1 LNLFGLTFGLRNVK
15 TGISVFLC
23 ILISVLLNR
32 ETYVV
37 STITAVFT
45 LREDHE
51 NTVKYGKHRIAGN
64 SFGAIAS
71 VFCIAIF
78 NFFGHSSFIQMI
90 AIPLV
95 IMLMIALL
103 VKFDYSEGTVGACA
117 TLLTILFMIP
127 QTESYLYAFNRIV
140 DSFIGMTIAIL
151 VNRFFPFPNKST
163 AGTKTTT
170 NESDSF

>member
-1 LNLFGLTFGLRNVK
+1 MKLFGLTFGLRNVK

-23 ILISVLLNR
+23 ILISFLLNR

-78 NFFGHSSFIQMI
+78 NFFGHSSVIQII

-127 QTESYLYAFNRIV
+127 QTESYLYAFNRII

-151 VNRFFPFPNKST
+151 VNRFSH
-163 AGTKTTT
+163 
-170 NESDSF
+170 SQ

>member
-1 LNLFGLTFGLRNVK
+1 
-15 TGISVFLC
+15 
-23 ILISVLLNR
+23 
-32 ETYVV
+32 
-37 STITAVFT
+37 
-45 LREDHE
+45 
-51 NTVKYGKHRIAGN
+51 
-64 SFGAIAS
+64 
-71 VFCIAIF
+71 
-78 NFFGHSSFIQMI
+78 MI

-170 NESDSF
+170 NESDLF

>member
-1 LNLFGLTFGLRNVK
+1 
-15 TGISVFLC
+15 
-23 ILISVLLNR
+23 
-32 ETYVV
+32 
-37 STITAVFT
+37 
-45 LREDHE
+45 
-51 NTVKYGKHRIAGN
+51 
-64 SFGAIAS
+64 
-71 VFCIAIF
+71 
-78 NFFGHSSFIQMI
+78 
-90 AIPLV
+90 
-95 IMLMIALL
+95 
-103 VKFDYSEGTVGACA
+103 EGTVGACA